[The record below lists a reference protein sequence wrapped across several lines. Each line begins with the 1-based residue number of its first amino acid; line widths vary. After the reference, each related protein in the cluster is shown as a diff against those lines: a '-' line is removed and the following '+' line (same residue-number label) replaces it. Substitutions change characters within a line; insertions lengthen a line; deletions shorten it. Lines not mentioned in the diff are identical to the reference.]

1 MTIPRE
7 DQKYVRA
14 ILKAFYGQ
22 DVSEGIQINDRTVDL
37 IGQMLEK
44 AYSCTELIELVP
56 RPIAPI
62 GARPGVKWA
71 LKQIRKTG
79 KKLLSN
85 PSAQVSLTCKK
96 AIAFSFRGRLEMA
109 GS

>member
-1 MTIPRE
+1 MSISQG
-7 DQKYVRA
+7 DQHYARA

-22 DVSEGIQINDRTVDL
+22 NISEGIQVNDRTVDL

-56 RPIAPI
+56 RPISPV
-62 GARPGVKWA
+62 GARSRVKWA

-79 KKLLSN
+79 QKILDN
-85 PSAQVSLTCKK
+85 PSAEISLTCRK
-96 AIAFSFRGRLEMA
+96 AIAFSFRGRLEMT
-109 GS
+109 GL